1 LPGNGKPLFAHRF
14 RAHHQSGPDF
24 AEAAKS
30 IASRSTGNSEEPAMV
45 VVCSVS
51 ALVRTTLFIVMLAL
65 VAGLALAGPAAPAS
79 TPGSGPAG
87 SPATAEPVTH

>member
-1 LPGNGKPLFAHRF
+1 
-14 RAHHQSGPDF
+14 
-24 AEAAKS
+24 
-30 IASRSTGNSEEPAMV
+30 MV

-51 ALVRTTLFIVMLAL
+51 ALVRTALVIVLLAL

-79 TPGSGPAG
+79 TPGFGPAG